1 MLGCYQS
8 LDLCAIRA
16 SLLEADGSRTGA
28 LVNGSAYNM
37 RPITLSSSANITTG
51 DTIEQRDGCGN
62 ICASITD
69 PDVLTGYSL
78 VLTLC
83 QFDYELLSILTGG
96 DLLLEG
102 DMDVI
107 GFEAPLTSTT
117 SIPVEFNAWS
127 KNYSGSSQVGAPY
140 AYKHHIW
147 PKVQWTLGDL
157 NLERGVL
164 NVTVNGTASE
174 NANLG
179 GGSFNDLPG
188 AGVQA
193 AYAVFDAS
201 DIPDPDSS
209 PYNGNGLSCGF
220 VDTPASAS

>member
-16 SLLEADGSRTGA
+16 SLLEADGTRTGA
-28 LVNGSAYNM
+28 LANGSAYNV
-37 RPITLSSSANITTG
+37 RPISLTSSANITTG

-62 ICASITD
+62 ICATITD

-96 DLLLEG
+96 ELLLEPDG
-102 DMDVI
+102 DVI
-107 GFEAPLTSTT
+107 GFEAPLSSAT

-127 KNYSGSSQVGAPY
+127 KNYSGSSQVGTPY
-140 AYKHHIW
+140 AWKHHVW
-147 PKVQWTLGDL
+147 PFVKWTLGDI
-157 NLERGVL
+157 NLQRGVL
-164 NVTVNGTASE
+164 NVVVNGTASE

-188 AGVQA
+188 AGIQA
-193 AYAVFDAS
+193 AYGVFDA
-201 DIPDPDSS
+201 DDKPETDEA
-209 PYNGNGLSCGF
+209 PYNANGLSCGF
-220 VDTPASAS
+220 VATPASAS